1 MEFQLQTWVHH
12 IKIDVNLSKL
22 ENEYEDGDLILEKP
36 LKIEE
41 LATFSPKIIIKDLQ
55 TRAVVGGPLTR
66 NFAFHME
73 HVRYIIIKED
83 QLQFTEVS
91 LSGEKICL
99 RRLQSAPRKLD
110 RSSPPK
116 LNNRNRYLSTP
127 SPGGKMSSITGQLTV
142 IFKPSDGICLCEK

>member
-1 MEFQLQTWVHH
+1 MEFQLQNWVHH

-36 LKIEE
+36 LEIEE

-116 LNNRNRYLSTP
+116 LNNRYYHPCFSTFIFFVCCKVILTKNATFYL
-127 SPGGKMSSITGQLTV
+127 L
-142 IFKPSDGICLCEK
+142 DG